1 MANNL
6 SFGVAVNL
14 LTENFKR
21 GQAQIQNGFR
31 EIKATALEMAGVLGA
46 GLGFTHLIEKM
57 IDVAKESA
65 AVNKALKVASG
76 G

>member
-31 EIKATALEMAGVLGA
+31 EIKSTALQMAGVLGA
-46 GLGFTHLIEKM
+46 GLGFEHIIKEM
-57 IDVAKESA
+57 ITVARESA